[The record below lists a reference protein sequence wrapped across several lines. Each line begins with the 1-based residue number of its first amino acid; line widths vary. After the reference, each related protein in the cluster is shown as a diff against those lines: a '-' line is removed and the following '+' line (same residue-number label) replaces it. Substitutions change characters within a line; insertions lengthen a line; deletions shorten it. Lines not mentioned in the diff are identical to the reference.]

1 MYPTGHFQRRGGCPW
16 STLRQ
21 ILALAPVS
29 RRLLILLPCRAVP
42 YSLQDDE
49 GSVELHLDLGKGRVF
64 SLSGVPGR
72 GPFFVST
79 SHPFLQD
86 GLFVEN
92 LEEIQSQAK
101 RIEVTWTLK
110 YYCVLLEIADRD

>member
-1 MYPTGHFQRRGGCPW
+1 MVYIPADSRFISCQP
-16 STLRQ
+16 S
-21 ILALAPVS
+21 PVDTPFMNMFLLE
-29 RRLLILLPCRAVP
+29 RLCLTVPC
-42 YSLQDDE
+42 SLQNDE

-72 GPFFVST
+72 GPFLVST

-101 RIEVTWTLK
+101 RIEVT
-110 YYCVLLEIADRD
+110 